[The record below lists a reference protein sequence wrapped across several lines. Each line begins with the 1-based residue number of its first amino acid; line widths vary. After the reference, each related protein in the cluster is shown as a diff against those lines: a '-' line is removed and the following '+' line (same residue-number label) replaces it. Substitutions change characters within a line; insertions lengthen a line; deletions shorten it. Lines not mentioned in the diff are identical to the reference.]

1 MAQPGYETLMHPV
14 PLFNSLSI
22 PSTTINTM
30 KKLILILAF
39 ALPVVGAVAQK
50 LTTRDANIY
59 FNPNKNQSN
68 KEYSALSKEG
78 TAVLN
83 APTAEVAFLVPM
95 KTFHFNNALLEEH
108 FNENYLHTNKF
119 PNGTYKGKLT
129 GFDPSMLTKDGE
141 YKFSSEGEV
150 ALHGVKKA
158 FKAPVTLTVQGKTA
172 TFKCAFQVKAE
183 DYNIEIPDLVKP
195 KLMESTPL
203 TATIVFKM

>member
-1 MAQPGYETLMHPV
+1 
-14 PLFNSLSI
+14 
-22 PSTTINTM
+22 M

-39 ALPVVGAVAQK
+39 ALPVAGAFAQK

-59 FNPNKNQSN
+59 FNPNKDQNN

-83 APTAEVAFLVPM
+83 VPTAEVAFLVPM

-119 PNGTYKGKLT
+119 PNGTYKGKLI
-129 GFDPSMLTKDGE
+129 GFDPSMLSKDGE
-141 YKFSSEGEV
+141 YKLSSEGEV
-150 ALHGVKKA
+150 GLHGVKKT

-172 TFKCAFQVKAE
+172 TFKCSFKVKAE
-183 DYNIEIPDLVKP
+183 DYNIEIPELVKP
-195 KLMESTPL
+195 KLMETTPL
-203 TATIVFKM
+203 AATIVFKM